1 MKHWLNSD
9 EAVEYLSLS
18 SKDVL
23 YRLMSDGELPYYKPH
38 RRLSL
43 FDADDLDAWVEAHRI
58 EAEAS

>member
-1 MKHWLNSD
+1 MKRWVNTD

-38 RRLSL
+38 KRLCL
-43 FDADDLDAWVEAHRI
+43 FDTDELDAWVETHRI
-58 EAEAS
+58 EARAS